1 MVCLLTK
8 EEIER
13 EFESF
18 NRYANH
24 YGPDSG
30 AGIGRSQRLPRQSNR
45 QGFGSGS
52 QL

>member
-30 AGIGRSQRLPRQSNR
+30 AGISRQHPLRRSNR
-45 QGFGSGS
+45 QGFGSRS